1 MLFHAPFDHF
11 GDCKGGNIVGI
22 FAGTEACVEAK
33 LLGKLVGDTGAA
45 SADNEPVTQPFS
57 FEKLDEFG

>member
-45 SADNEPVTQPFS
+45 SADNEPVT
-57 FEKLDEFG
+57 